1 MLLDD
6 DVVTNGQAQP
16 SPFTG
21 RLCRGNWVEQL
32 LLHLGWNA
40 SAVVADG
47 DFDAVTEVLGR
58 SSKRGLIIAP
68 PLASA
73 LRFVAGS
80 RWRLG

>member
-21 RLCRGNWVEQL
+21 RLGREEWVEQL

-40 SAVVADG
+40 GAVVADA

-58 SSKRGLIIAP
+58 RSKRGLIIATIGFGF
-68 PLASA
+68 A
-73 LRFVAGS
+73 LRGCVEAVGD
-80 RWRLG
+80 